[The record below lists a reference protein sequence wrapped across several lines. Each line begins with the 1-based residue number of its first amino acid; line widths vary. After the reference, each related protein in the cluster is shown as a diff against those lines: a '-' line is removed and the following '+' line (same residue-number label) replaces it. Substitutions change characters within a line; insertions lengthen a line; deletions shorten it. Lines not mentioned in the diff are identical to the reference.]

1 MQYFY
6 SFSIRVYGKLMWF
19 AAFFHPKAKEWVS
32 GRKHLFQN
40 LPTLN
45 QKEVYWFHC
54 ASLGEFDM
62 ALPLMNA
69 IKEKNPAI
77 FILVTFFSPSG
88 MNHYTKRKHQ
98 VDLALYL
105 PLDTASNAQKF
116 MQQIN
121 PKILFIVKYEFW
133 NNFISAAK
141 KNGVSVVSVCTLLRP
156 NQRFF
161 SWYGTFFRN
170 TLRQIDFF
178 YVQNLLTQNLLN
190 SIGIFNTLITGDT
203 RYDQVIS
210 AKKTNPT
217 NTTIELF
224 LNQEKAIILGS
235 IWEIDTAILEPFI
248 RNHPETKFI
257 VAPHQIDEGTIA
269 KIENGLK
276 GLTLRFS
283 ELDNGTKWDENL
295 AKQVLILDTI
305 GHLTAAYSFGSF
317 AYIGG
322 GFTGKLH
329 NILEPAAYDLP
340 VVFGPKYTNF
350 PEAEEF
356 ISTGIG
362 FSVSSR
368 EQMENAYRHIQ
379 RDYREIA
386 AKTTHFM
393 EEKTGATRLMVEH
406 VNNHFGSI

>member
-1 MQYFY
+1 
-6 SFSIRVYGKLMWF
+6 
-19 AAFFHPKAKEWVS
+19 
-32 GRKHLFQN
+32 
-40 LPTLN
+40 
-45 QKEVYWFHC
+45 
-54 ASLGEFDM
+54 
-62 ALPLMNA
+62 
-69 IKEKNPAI
+69 
-77 FILVTFFSPSG
+77 
-88 MNHYTKRKHQ
+88 
-98 VDLALYL
+98 
-105 PLDTASNAQKF
+105 
-116 MQQIN
+116 
-121 PKILFIVKYEFW
+121 
-133 NNFISAAK
+133 
-141 KNGVSVVSVCTLLRP
+141 
-156 NQRFF
+156 
-161 SWYGTFFRN
+161 
-170 TLRQIDFF
+170 LRQIDFF

-340 VVFGPKYTNF
+340 VVFGPKYANF

-356 ISTGIG
+356 ISRGIG
-362 FSVSSR
+362 FSVSSL
-368 EQMENAYRHIQ
+368 EQMENVYRQVQ
-379 RDYREIA
+379 RDHREIA